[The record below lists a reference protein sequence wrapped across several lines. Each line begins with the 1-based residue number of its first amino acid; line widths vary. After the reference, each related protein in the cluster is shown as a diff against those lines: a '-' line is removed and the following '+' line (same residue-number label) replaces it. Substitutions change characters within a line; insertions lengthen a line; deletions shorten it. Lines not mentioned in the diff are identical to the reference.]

1 MSTVASLPETVADTA
16 RVSRAPRVFTAS
28 KIPVFVALGVFVVL
42 FVYGQIDYGKF
53 FTMGTFST
61 LFNQNAYLIILA
73 VGMTI
78 PILTGGIDL
87 SVGAI
92 VAFSS
97 VVGGVLLTHGVPWY
111 LAAIIIVLIGSLFG
125 LISGTLIRFFDMQ
138 PFIATLAMQFVG
150 SGLAAIITVNPIQL
164 TTGSAGKIQNLNYMI
179 MIHKGYRANDLKIS
193 VGFIIAIIMVLIA
206 YWVMHQTRA
215 GRTIYAM
222 GAPEKQSA
230 GLMGLSTGSS
240 RSLIYLL
247 SGTFAGVAS
256 VVYVA
261 STGSAAN
268 TTGQGWELNAIT
280 AAVIGGTVITGG
292 SGYVVG
298 SLIGAMVYA
307 AIVLVIQRNGTIPS
321 TLLTVIIGAVLLIFV
336 VLQRL
341 IGLAAQRRTIGDT
354 AGSDEVSGG
363 PPPGEAA
370 VPKDGLI
377 PPEAQVS
384 KASSA

>member
-1 MSTVASLPETVADTA
+1 MSAG
-16 RVSRAPRVFTAS
+16 RVSHVFTAS
-28 KIPVFVALGVFVVL
+28 KIPVYVALGVFVLL
-42 FVYGQIDYGKF
+42 FAYGQIAYGKF

-61 LFNQNAYLIILA
+61 LFNLNAYLIILA

-78 PILTGGIDL
+78 PIITGGIDL

-111 LAAIIIVLIGSLFG
+111 LAAVAIVLIGSLFG
-125 LISGTLIRFFDMQ
+125 LISGTLIRYFDMQ

-150 SGLAAIITVNPIQL
+150 NGLAAIITVNPIQL
-164 TTGSAGKIQNLNYMI
+164 TTGSAGKIQYLNYMI
-179 MIHKGYRANDLKIS
+179 MLHKGYKANDLKIS
-193 VGFIIAIIMVLIA
+193 VGFLIAIVMVLIA
-206 YWVMHQTRA
+206 YWVMHQTRS

-222 GAPEKQSA
+222 GAAEKQSA
-230 GLMGLSTGSS
+230 SLMGLSTGTS

-292 SGYVVG
+292 SGYVIG
-298 SLIGAMVYA
+298 SLIGTFVYA
-307 AIVLVIQRNGTIPS
+307 AIVLVTQRNGTIPS
-321 TLLTVIIGAVLLIFV
+321 TLLTVIVGAVLLLFV
-336 VLQRL
+336 VLQRA
-341 IGLAAQRRTIGDT
+341 IGLVAQRRRLGGDS
-354 AGSDEVSGG
+354 AVSG
-363 PPPGEAA
+363 
-370 VPKDGLI
+370 D
-377 PPEAQVS
+377 
-384 KASSA
+384 

>member
-1 MSTVASLPETVADTA
+1 MSNTSSVAKAVPATNPKQ
-16 RVSRAPRVFTAS
+16 VSRIFTTA
-28 KIPVFVALGVFVVL
+28 KIPVYVALGVFVIL
-42 FVYGQIDYGKF
+42 FVYGQISYGKF

-61 LFNQNAYLIILA
+61 LFNLNAYLIILA

-78 PILTGGIDL
+78 PIITGGIDL

-111 LAAIIIVLIGSLFG
+111 IAAVLIVLIGSLFG
-125 LISGTLIRFFDMQ
+125 LISGTLIRYFDMQ

-150 SGLAAIITVNPIQL
+150 NGLAAIITVNPIQL
-164 TTGSAGKIQNLNYMI
+164 TTGSAGQIQNLNYMI
-179 MIHKGYRANDLKIS
+179 MIYKGQKANDLKIS
-193 VGFIIAIIMVLIA
+193 VGFIIAIVMVLIA

-222 GAPEKQSA
+222 GAREKQSA
-230 GLMGLSTGSS
+230 SLMGLSTGAS

-280 AAVIGGTVITGG
+280 AAVIGGTIITGG
-292 SGYVVG
+292 SGYVLG
-298 SLIGAMVYA
+298 SLIGALVYS

-321 TLLTVIIGAVLLIFV
+321 TLLTVIIGAVLLLFV

-341 IGLAAQRRTIGDT
+341 ISLAAQHRSQRASGPGDDEAVVAESSDA
-354 AGSDEVSGG
+354 AG
-363 PPPGEAA
+363 
-370 VPKDGLI
+370 
-377 PPEAQVS
+377 
-384 KASSA
+384 

>member
-1 MSTVASLPETVADTA
+1 MSNTISPVTTFNKSNWT
-16 RVSRAPRVFTAS
+16 SRFFTPS
-28 KIPVFVALGVFVVL
+28 KIPVYVALGVFVVL
-42 FVYGQIDYGKF
+42 FVFGQISYGKF

-111 LAAIIIVLIGSLFG
+111 LAAIAIALIGSLFG

-150 SGLAAIITVNPIQL
+150 NGLAAIITVNPIPL
-164 TTGSAGKIQNLNYMI
+164 NTGNAGKIQNLNYMI
-179 MIHKGYRANDLKIS
+179 VLVKGVKGNDLKLS
-193 VGFIIAIIMVLIA
+193 VGFLIAIVMVLIA
-206 YWVMHQTRA
+206 YWIMHQTRS

-230 GLMGLSTGSS
+230 ALMGLSTGRS

-256 VVYVA
+256 MVYTA
-261 STGSAAN
+261 SYGAAAN

-280 AAVIGGTVITGG
+280 AAVIGGTIITGG
-292 SGYVVG
+292 SGFVVG
-298 SLIGAMVYA
+298 SLIGALVYA
-307 AIVLVIQRNGTIPS
+307 AIILVIYRNGTIPS
-321 TLLTVIIGAVLLIFV
+321 TLLTVIVGAVLLLFV
-336 VLQRL
+336 VLQRM
-341 IGLAAQRRTIGDT
+341 ISLAAQHRSQRAT
-354 AGSDEVSGG
+354 AVTELPKSDETDIF
-363 PPPGEAA
+363 PPNS
-370 VPKDGLI
+370 
-377 PPEAQVS
+377 PP
-384 KASSA
+384 